1 MSEARIGQRRGSGT
15 RVGREADC
23 KDGPKCG
30 GDPIGRSR
38 DAGILGNGAEA
49 SLKAMRWSRD
59 AGILGNGAEA
69 SLKAMRSGQAGHG
82 LRPVR
87 GSGRDVATP
96 GSVAQMGQ

>member
-38 DAGILGNGAEA
+38 DVGILENGAEA
-49 SLKAMRWSRD
+49 SLKAMS
-59 AGILGNGAEA
+59 
-69 SLKAMRSGQAGHG
+69 SSQAGPA
-82 LRPVR
+82 PVKPGDGADGTWR
-87 GSGRDVATP
+87 RL

>member
-30 GDPIGRSR
+30 GDPIGRSH
-38 DAGILGNGAEA
+38 
-49 SLKAMRWSRD
+49 D

-96 GSVAQMGQ
+96 GSVTQMGQ